1 MDRITPERRSANMAR
16 IRGKDTKPE
25 MVVRHLIHSLGY
37 RYRLHRPGL
46 PGKPDLVFPSRMAVI
61 FVHGCFWHQHS
72 DPSCKNAVLPKTRIE
87 FWEAKM
93 RRNVERDV
101 TNIAK
106 LKEQGY
112 RVEIIWECETK
123 DLAALTQRIVHF
135 LGDPNK
141 SARPAVSA

>member
-1 MDRITPERRSANMAR
+1 MDRLTPERRSANMAR

-25 MVVRHLIHSLGY
+25 MVVRRLVHSLGY

-46 PGKPDLVFPSRMAVI
+46 PGKPDLVFPSRMAII
-61 FVHGCFWHQHS
+61 FVHGCFWHRH
-72 DPSCKNAVLPKTRIE
+72 PSCKNAVLPKTRTE

-93 RRNVERDV
+93 RRNVERD
-101 TNIAK
+101 TINIAK
-106 LKEQGY
+106 LEEQGY

-123 DLAALTQRIVHF
+123 DLSALTRRIVHF

-141 SARPAVSA
+141 PGRPTVPA